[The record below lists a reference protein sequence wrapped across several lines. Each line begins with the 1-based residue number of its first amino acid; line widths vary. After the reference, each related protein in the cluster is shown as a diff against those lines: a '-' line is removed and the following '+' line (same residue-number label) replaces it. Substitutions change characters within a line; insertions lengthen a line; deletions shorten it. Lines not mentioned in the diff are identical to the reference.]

1 MTKNPQLLIIP
12 VFYQLEFQ
20 FYLTLINQRRFIMKN
35 IGKWAY
41 LLGLL
46 VAILAA
52 LFSFQATWLGLI
64 LLLVAIFVGLT
75 VFETEDLMKFSI
87 YYMAFLLVK
96 NAFGAIPAIGSYLDT
111 IFDATAIF
119 LGPVLLTV
127 MVFWFVKKYF
137 MSKE

>member
-1 MTKNPQLLIIP
+1 
-12 VFYQLEFQ
+12 
-20 FYLTLINQRRFIMKN
+20 MKN

-87 YYMAFLLVK
+87 YYMAFLFVK